1 MPNTIIEPHINPY
14 QLLSP
19 VPIYNIKDQNIV
31 HQELVSMRE
40 LSNNKTKCYN
50 KEVKESPV

>member
-40 LSNNKTKCYN
+40 LNNNKTKCYN
-50 KEVKESPV
+50 KEVRESQV